1 MEGGLEEPRV
11 RESMYKAIC
20 RKLRR
25 AAVVVFVGGVARGG
39 EQLVLSEAGAI

>member
-20 RKLRR
+20 RKPRR